1 MRRFKRGQI
10 VKFSQSDKARYAII
24 IQNNTGNRFAPTLV
38 VVECEA
44 MGVGVGKEKVTV
56 NNKVYGVDCH
66 KLFTIDK
73 ARVKKIITMV
83 DSNEMK
89 SINQAIVDTYMQP
102 KMRRFV
108 FAKLGHEELL
118 GSEQAKDRPVLL
130 LEEFEKD
137 GQEAALVAL
146 MTSQYNK
153 NKLDTHIVF
162 EKGEGGLEEKSIC
175 MFEQIKLISK
185 KQIVREIGVCPMQ
198 RMQQTMRAFAV
209 SVGVKKPAI

>member
-10 VKFSQSDKARYAII
+10 VKFLQDNKPRYAII
-24 IQNNTGNRFAPTLV
+24 VQNNTGNRFAPTLV

-44 MGVGVGKEKVTV
+44 MGVGLGKEKVTV
-56 NNKVYGVDCH
+56 NKKVYSVDCQ

-73 ARVKKIITMV
+73 ERVKKIVTMI
-83 DSNEMK
+83 DSEEMK
-89 SINQAIVDTYMQP
+89 SINRSIVDTYMQP

-108 FAKLGHEELL
+108 FAKLGHEDLL

-146 MTSQYNK
+146 MTSQKKDNK
-153 NKLDTHIVF
+153 QDTHIVF
-162 EKGEGGLEEKSIC
+162 EKGEGGLEEDSVC

-209 SVGVKKPAI
+209 SVGVKKPAV